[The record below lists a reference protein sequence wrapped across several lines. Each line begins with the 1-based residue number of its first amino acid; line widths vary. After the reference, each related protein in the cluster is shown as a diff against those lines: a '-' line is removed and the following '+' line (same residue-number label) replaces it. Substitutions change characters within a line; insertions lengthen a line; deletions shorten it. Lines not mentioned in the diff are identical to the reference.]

1 MHLQQCWKS
10 VSWEL
15 VLIVYYLCKVT
26 WRTWD
31 FPPMTESQV
40 IDSWSRSPSFT
51 VEPRIPFR
59 RRDGYYSEFLLLK
72 GRDAYNAGSH
82 PCLLGRHPWCRRVCS
97 CQPRL
102 CFIQLHLPW
111 LPPFSIHD
119 WTVFLCA
126 IHDLCCALVH
136 TVCFSLNALLLDLKS
151 FLPSK
156 IARVLKKNSENLS
169 SFTQLESP
177 LPLCFPRP
185 LFSLHCLFCSFLF
198 LLSTFIHPSP
208 DCPGH
213 CSCSINI
220 W

>member
-1 MHLQQCWKS
+1 MRLQQCWNS
-10 VSWEL
+10 ISWEL
-15 VLIVYYLCKVT
+15 VLIVYYLSKVT

-31 FPPMTESQV
+31 FPPVTESQV
-40 IDSWSRSPSFT
+40 IDSWPRIPSLT

-59 RRDGYYSEFLLLK
+59 RRDGYYSEFLLPK
-72 GRDAYNAGSH
+72 GRDAYSAGSH
-82 PCLLGRHPWCRRVCS
+82 PCLLGRHPWCWRVCS

-119 WTVFLCA
+119 CTVFFS
-126 IHDLCCALVH
+126 HALSMTYAVLWF
-136 TVCFSLNALLLDLKS
+136 TQFVFPWMPFCLT

-156 IARVLKKNSENLS
+156 IARVLQKSSENLS
-169 SFTQLESP
+169 SFTQLESL

-185 LFSLHCLFCSFLF
+185 LFSLHCLFCSFLY
-198 LLSTFIHPSP
+198 LLSTFSHPSP
-208 DCPGH
+208 DCPGR